1 MKLRTI
7 LAAAMSLLLVLFLA
21 TACGAPAAEAP
32 AEPEPAAEEA
42 PAAAPDS
49 KYSQSPYL
57 DARVASGELAPVED
71 RLPVNPLVVVP
82 GIVSEVDD
90 LPELAIGEY
99 GGVMRFAH
107 PNPDWNPDVF
117 IMLNENVLAA
127 PGIGVTGIYGNVV
140 EGYTVNEDNTV
151 FEFNLRQGLK
161 WSDGEPVTTADVR
174 FAYEDILLHE
184 TYTPSMPNKFRA
196 AGSPAGTPMDL
207 QIADDYTFTI
217 AFDDS
222 YGGFLRELSIKG
234 WQGYTD
240 LFKPAHHLMPIH
252 TDHGDEAE
260 IQAMIDEK
268 GLDSPRA
275 LFTAV
280 DCLNWHIPR
289 QKCNGFPAMWPWMNV
304 TESDEF
310 MKFERNPYY
319 FKVDAA
325 GNQLP
330 YIDEVVSV
338 LVGDTDGVN
347 LKVFADEVD
356 MLREDTAL
364 LKLPLYQEA
373 KEKGYINFVILDNHV
388 DPTAFYLNM
397 TYDDDVWREVVNQ
410 VEFRRALNMAIDR
423 AQIIESV
430 YYGYASSPELVPGVY
445 DPEAAN
451 AMLDAIGL
459 DQRDGEGFRI
469 GPDGNTFVL
478 PIEHADHAPDIGPVA
493 ELLTEYF
500 QEVGIKTSLKQI
512 DPSLWS
518 QRLNANEMQATLI
531 WSVQP
536 MWKNGTWTDYLPRSH
551 WGHNW
556 RVWMDTNGEG
566 GEEPPDAVKRLIEVH
581 QGRVKA
587 IPSSPEDIA
596 LTEEMYQIHHD
607 NVYIFNI
614 AEKVGY
620 VLVTDAAMR
629 NVPIAGQAIAG
640 NNSGEQMFYTS
651 E

>member
-1 MKLRTI
+1 MRLSKFLVSVLT
-7 LAAAMSLLLVLFLA
+7 LSLLLLA
-21 TACGAPAAEAP
+21 ACNVSESEAPAAVE
-32 AEPEPAAEEA
+32 AEPEPEMVES
-42 PAAAPDS
+42 DS
-49 KYSQSPYL
+49 TYAQSPYL
-57 DARVASGELAPVED
+57 DEQVASGELAPVED
-71 RLPVNPLVVVP
+71 RLPLTPLVVVP
-82 GIVSEVDD
+82 GIVSEVND
-90 LPELAIGEY
+90 LPELQIGEY

-127 PGIGVTGIYGNVV
+127 PGIGVAGIYGNVV
-140 EGYTVNEDNTV
+140 ESYEVNPENTV
-151 FEFNLRQGLK
+151 FTFNLREGLK

-174 FAYEDILLHE
+174 FAYEDVLLNE
-184 TYTPSMPNKFRA
+184 TLTTGMPNKFRA
-196 AGSPAGTPMDL
+196 AGSPAGDPMNL
-207 QIADDYTFTI
+207 EILDDYTFRITF
-217 AFDDS
+217 ADS

-240 LFKPAHHLMPIH
+240 LFKPAHHLKAVH
-252 TDHGDEAE
+252 TTYADADDL
-260 IQAMIDEK
+260 QAMMDEK
-268 GLDSPRA
+268 GLDTEKA

-289 QKCNGFPAMWPWMNV
+289 QKCNGFPALWPWMNV
-304 TESDEF
+304 TESEGF
-310 MKFERNPYY
+310 MKFVRNPYY

-347 LKVFADEVD
+347 LKVFADEID
-356 MLREDTAL
+356 LLREDTAL

-373 KEKGYINFVILDNHV
+373 KDKGYINFAILDNHV
-388 DPTAFYLNM
+388 DPTAFYLNL
-397 TYDDDVWREVVNQ
+397 TYQDDVWREVTGN
-410 VEFRRALNMAIDR
+410 VEFRRALNMSINR
-423 AQIIESV
+423 EQIIESI
-430 YYGYASSPELVPGVY
+430 YYGFASLPELVPGAY
-445 DPEAAN
+445 DPDQAN

-459 DQRDGEGFRI
+459 DQRDSEGWRL
-469 GPDGNTFVL
+469 GPDGNTFII

-500 QEVGIKTSLKQI
+500 QEVGIKTTLKQI
-512 DPSLWS
+512 EPSLWS
-518 QRLNANEMQATLI
+518 QRLNAGEMQATLI

-551 WGHNW
+551 WAHEW
-556 RVWMDTNGEG
+556 RIWLDTNGES
-566 GEEPPDAVKRLIEVH
+566 GEEPPAEVKRIIEIH
-581 QGRVKA
+581 QGRVQA
-587 IPSSPEDIA
+587 IPASAEDVD

-607 NVYIFNI
+607 NIFIFNI